1 MWKRPRQLWLR
12 RRTRSA
18 HRSSPGVLLTSS
30 QTHTLHHRIPHPYKA
45 SIPHCC
51 AVPRYI
57 PRYPI
62 KKSIDVRLKMESLQR
77 TGSFK
82 IRGMVNAFNKIP
94 RDLRSKGVVTMS
106 AGNAGK
112 SFSTLAKAEQLDA
125 LVIMPDSV
133 PIERRAAMEALGSTV
148 EVAPLQNLQQVV
160 NNHVLQHGRRYV
172 APYDDLALIAG
183 HGSVGLEILED
194 FPDVEVVL
202 VCCGGGGLVSGV
214 AAAVKMKAGDGVRV
228 YAVEPEGAPTMA
240 LSVKAGSPQPYD
252 PALHGTHAHGLAAP
266 YAGPISFEHVKKFVD
281 GVLLVSDEEL
291 AAAARVMYELG
302 FVAETAGCAGVA
314 AVLFDKVRETPP
326 SALRSPSIHTV
337 DLQGSIARG
346 RRQGCSCCDGFKH
359 FR

>member
-1 MWKRPRQLWLR
+1 
-12 RRTRSA
+12 
-18 HRSSPGVLLTSS
+18 
-30 QTHTLHHRIPHPYKA
+30 
-45 SIPHCC
+45 
-51 AVPRYI
+51 
-57 PRYPI
+57 
-62 KKSIDVRLKMESLQR
+62 
-77 TGSFK
+77 
-82 IRGMVNAFNKIP
+82 MVNAFNKIP
-94 RDLRSKGVVTMS
+94 KDLRSKGTPIWPPIHELVDVSMLRSGRLHCAWSALVGVVTMS
-106 AGNAGK
+106 AGNAGR

-148 EVAPLQNLQQVV
+148 EVAPLQNLQQVGQANQHMPPPSITHRSLQVV
-160 NNHVLQHGRRYV
+160 NNHVVQHGRRYV

-337 DLQGSIARG
+337 DLLGSIARG